1 MSKKRN
7 NTTSAQAEETKDTT
21 ADVIEQGIENET
33 KAPEE
38 SAETVAEE
46 TKEEASDKSKDDDAE
61 PSIAD
66 VAKDVNKVITKGL
79 NEAAEVAKDIAV
91 TLNTEISNKKHT
103 TQTLSASKPDHVNNS
118 TGSTPTKP
126 VTKKNNFKAGGILDL
141 VKEPLYS
148 SPYGTRPLKKITGRY
163 YVYDGVNRNG
173 YYRITDKKANVK
185 RDLKYIIGYIKK

>member
-46 TKEEASDKSKDDDAE
+46 TKEEASDKSKDDAE

-103 TQTLSASKPDHVNNS
+103 TQTLSASKPDHVNS
-118 TGSTPTKP
+118 SIGSTPTKP
-126 VTKKNNFKAGGILDL
+126 VSKKNNFKAGGILDL
-141 VKEPLYS
+141 VNEPLYS

>member
-33 KAPEE
+33 KSPEE

-46 TKEEASDKSKDDDAE
+46 TKEEASDKSKDDAE

-91 TLNTEISNKKHT
+91 TVNTEISNKKHT
-103 TQTLSASKPDHVNNS
+103 TQMASASKPDHINNS

-126 VTKKNNFKAGGILDL
+126 VSKKNNFKAGGILDL
-141 VKEPLYS
+141 VNEPLYS

-163 YVYDGVNRNG
+163 YIYDGVNRNG

>member
-38 SAETVAEE
+38 STETVAEE
-46 TKEEASDKSKDDDAE
+46 TKEEASDKSKDDAE

-118 TGSTPTKP
+118 TGSTTAKP
-126 VTKKNNFKAGGILDL
+126 VSKKNNFKAGGILDL
-141 VKEPLYS
+141 VNEPLYS

-163 YVYDGVNRNG
+163 YIYDGVNRNG

>member
-7 NTTSAQAEETKDTT
+7 NTTSAQAEETKDTA

-38 SAETVAEE
+38 AVETAED
-46 TKEEASDKSKDDDAE
+46 TKEEVSDDAKSDDAE

-91 TLNTEISNKKHT
+91 TLNTEISNKKNTTHT
-103 TQTLSASKPDHVNNS
+103 ASASKPDHVNNS
-118 TGSTPTKP
+118 TGSTTTKP
-126 VTKKNNFKAGGILDL
+126 VSKKNNFKAGGILDL

-173 YYRITDKKANVK
+173 YYRITDRKANVK